1 MPYLVVVLVQIKRSL
16 QAKLLDLDFVQIGST
31 LATHLALHCFLFFLA
46 LFLCTLYFFLAH
58 LIWYHFEASLIV
70 KLHLLSIKILD
81 IKWLEVASF

>member
-1 MPYLVVVLVQIKRSL
+1 VPYLVVVFVQIKRRL
-16 QAKLLDLDFVQIGST
+16 QAKLLALDFVEIGST
-31 LATHLALHCFLFFLA
+31 LASHLELHYFLFLA

-70 KLHLLSIKILD
+70 KLHLLSIKIRD